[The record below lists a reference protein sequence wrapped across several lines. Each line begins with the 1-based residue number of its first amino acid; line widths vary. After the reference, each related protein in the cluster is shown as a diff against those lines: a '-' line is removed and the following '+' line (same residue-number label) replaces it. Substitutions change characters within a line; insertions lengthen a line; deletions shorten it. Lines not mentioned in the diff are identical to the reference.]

1 MVDPQKTSIYSKF
14 NLLFYFSY
22 VLPLLPTYADVD
34 FCNSI
39 RVGTFMYVRLFQWY
53 SFLIFCVCLKSKMLY
68 NCLCSSFFH
77 HFSGIT
83 ENSNCEFGAQKYF
96 TDHMTAN
103 TIQLFVVI
111 KGNSFW
117 SILFMNKSSQR
128 GIPQRLPEKCS
139 QLFICIVLK

>member
-1 MVDPQKTSIYSKF
+1 MNSEQK
-14 NLLFYFSY
+14 
-22 VLPLLPTYADVD
+22 
-34 FCNSI
+34 
-39 RVGTFMYVRLFQWY
+39 
-53 SFLIFCVCLKSKMLY
+53 
-68 NCLCSSFFH
+68 
-77 HFSGIT
+77 
-83 ENSNCEFGAQKYF
+83 KYF

-139 QLFICIVLK
+139 QLFICIVLKQTQSNGEKPV